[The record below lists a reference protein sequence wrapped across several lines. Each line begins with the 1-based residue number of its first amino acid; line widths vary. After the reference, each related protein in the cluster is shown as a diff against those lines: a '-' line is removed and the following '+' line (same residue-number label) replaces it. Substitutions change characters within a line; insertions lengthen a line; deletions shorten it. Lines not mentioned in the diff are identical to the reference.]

1 MLELNIMDV
10 EMNKQLLT
18 QPKLLGKLFL
28 IKNLSNITIYKQII
42 LSYLTGKPG
51 LCLSVSGPGM
61 TNCISGL
68 ANAKEN
74 CWPMI
79 LVGGSCDLRQ

>member
-1 MLELNIMDV
+1 MDV
-10 EMNKQLLT
+10 EMNKERHILLR
-18 QPKLLGKLFL
+18 LLGNFLNFFL
-28 IKNLSNITIYKQII
+28 IKTLI
-42 LSYLTGKPG
+42 LRYLTGRPG

-79 LVGGSCDLRQ
+79 LIGGSLDLK